1 MLGVGLILLILA
13 LFWCKRRDREYDSD
27 DSFGTGGV
35 PQGWSGVPTDDP
47 DGPTS
52 PVLYEKHRSFGHPG
66 VAGIAG
72 VGAGGVRIHDRP
84 PQIGDEVFGGPIANI
99 RDFEDDDR
107 SVRTESTVSDE
118 QSALLRSSRNG
129 SQASR
134 HGSWSRAGSLGGS
147 LASIN
152 ASTSSFGRLAATTM
166 GAAAGGIGLLRGLG
180 RGQVSSP
187 SASHDSL
194 NSPDT
199 QRNVSGNT
207 LEKHIGMGS
216 GSPAPREREGSLGTS
231 HPSSTRLGLRM
242 SHANSSGG
250 RTQPSS
256 SDARQSSMEDD
267 DLFFN
272 PPHDRNRFSS
282 STHET
287 ECMTADTK
295 GSGSG
300 SLGSNSSSSRSWSSG
315 SKGSKGSFPRSTRS
329 NRVSTIPEE
338 STPMP
343 TPRIGGPIA
352 TGAGV
357 NVNIG
362 ETFGIHPNES
372 QETHASAASSYYESA
387 ESGDLAEFGGM
398 NRRRRGPKFA
408 SNTSVD
414 TFGGPYET
422 PYDED
427 DPTVGRVPSLG
438 RGSPA
443 RVGRGQ
449 SPAGPVRRWPLGAVP
464 PAARSTASR
473 NSMPAYIAA
482 AANAAAA
489 NKRASLDSARTSYER
504 PSMDRPSIEV
514 RQPTLE
520 PELQLQDRPGARGL
534 MQPLGGLQRRAAPPD
549 ITTSGAIGGDM
560 MLSPFGPTTAT
571 PTGSS
576 FSHAT
581 HTDWTMSSGNVSTG
595 PSATRSLGDLGSV
608 GSADRPQVRLYNDF
622 GAIDKASRSAP
633 SLRPSDS
640 STSEHGSHGS
650 RPRGSRPRNRSRLA
664 LETTQESAE
673 TSEKEPSSSGEENG
687 AGGGG
692 GGGRG
697 RTLSGAF
704 AWLTRRGQ

>member
-1 MLGVGLILLILA
+1 MAPVLGVGLILLILA
-13 LFWCKRRDREYDSD
+13 LFWYKRRDRRYDSD
-27 DSFGTGGV
+27 DSFVSGA

-47 DGPTS
+47 DGPSS

-129 SQASR
+129 SQVSR
-134 HGSWSRAGSLGGS
+134 HGSWSRTGSLGDS
-147 LASIN
+147 FASIN

-166 GAAAGGIGLLRGLG
+166 GAAAGGIGLLRSLG

-194 NSPDT
+194 NSPDA

-216 GSPAPREREGSLGTS
+216 PASREREGSLGTS

-272 PPHDRNRFSS
+272 PPFDRNRFSS

-287 ECMTADTK
+287 EYMTADTK

-300 SLGSNSSSSRSWSSG
+300 SLGSNSSGSRSWSSG

-362 ETFGIHPNES
+362 DAFGMHPNES

-387 ESGDLAEFGGM
+387 ESGDLAEFGM
-398 NRRRRGPKFA
+398 NRRRRGPRYA

-414 TFGGPYET
+414 TFGGPYENAA
-422 PYDED
+422 YDED
-427 DPTVGRVPSLG
+427 DATVGRVPSLG

-443 RVGRGQ
+443 RMGRGQ
-449 SPAGPVRRWPLGAVP
+449 SPAGPVRRWPLGAAP
-464 PAARSTASR
+464 PAARSTAARS
-473 NSMPAYIAA
+473 SMPAYIAA

-504 PSMDRPSIEV
+504 PSMDRPSMDRPSIEV

-520 PELQLQDRPGARGL
+520 SEMQLEDRPGARGL
-534 MQPLGGLQRRAAPPD
+534 IQPLGGVKRRAAPPD
-549 ITTSGAIGGDM
+549 ITTGGAVGGDM
-560 MLSPFGPTTAT
+560 MLSPFGPTTVT
-571 PTGSS
+571 PTGST

-640 STSEHGSHGS
+640 SASEHGSHGS
-650 RPRGSRPRNRSRLA
+650 LPRGSRPRNRSRLA
-664 LETTQESAE
+664 LETTQESGE
-673 TSEKEPSSSGEENG
+673 SSEKEQSSSGED
-687 AGGGG
+687 GG